1 MIDQLFARLD
11 AAATRRIFKL
21 DLHHMASGT
30 GGHTMLD
37 MLHSMHRATDVF
49 PWRIVVKDGIRRDM
63 QTRAAREVHIQLDST
78 ADYGL
83 ALSCPCRGF
92 ASRSVW
98 GAGTDDEVQ
107 SPASTA
113 QGNGWFVRREK
124 RPADEPARRAASPS
138 RCGSLSPVRET
149 GVASAP
155 GGHERSQL

>member
-1 MIDQLFARLD
+1 
-11 AAATRRIFKL
+11 
-21 DLHHMASGT
+21 
-30 GGHTMLD
+30 MLD
-37 MLHSMHRATDVF
+37 MFHSKHKATDVL
-49 PWRIVVKDGIRRDM
+49 PWTIVVKDRIRRDM

-83 ALSCPCRGF
+83 ALRYPCRGF

-98 GAGTDDEVQ
+98 GAGTDDEGE

-113 QGNGWFVRREK
+113 QGNGGFVRRET
-124 RPADEPARRAASPS
+124 RPADGSSRRAASPS

-155 GGHERSQL
+155 GGLERSQL